1 MLELI
6 TLSNEFV
13 FVKCPSPRQK
23 AGQGTEWIGSGEKG
37 KGGCLYQEQETET
50 NQVDDTSQVT
60 NSYGKSTNRGALRSA
75 IQSRELWSTAR

>member
-1 MLELI
+1 MMLELI
-6 TLSNEFV
+6 CFCKVPESEAE
-13 FVKCPSPRQK
+13 S
-23 AGQGTEWIGSGEKG
+23 GSSHGGDRSRRKGERG
-37 KGGCLYQEQETET
+37 SLYQKQETET